1 MRIVSTFILLLLLVK
16 SVLANTNTLECV
28 LCEHMQKVSSAAKKY
43 LQTIKPN
50 DGEVLSDMRILSME
64 LKYDAFY
71 KQKYKQK
78 TMRCVWCVNFTDSIE
93 PLRLGGGISIYLD
106 AKTLAFVRAIRS
118 K

>member
-50 DGEVLSDMRILSME
+50 DGEVLSDMRILSIE
-64 LKYDAFY
+64 LKYDAF
-71 KQKYKQK
+71 YKQK